1 MAIPSRVLGAG
12 VNSLATVSI
21 CGDGV
26 STATAAGTS
35 AGNATQITYVYT
47 NVDSAAVGTGVRLPQ
62 TEAGATVIVKNSTA
76 NPITVYPYDANS
88 SINNVGFGTINPDC
102 SAMFFAVSNSLW
114 EELQG
119 FGRSVPILHYGAFS
133 DTTTQTAASINTA
146 YGMVFNTTDSSNG
159 VSIGSPTSRLVADF
173 QGVYNVQFSAQLDK
187 TSGGVGNIYIWLR
200 KNGTNVPNTSTTV
213 AIQGSAA
220 RTVAAWNFITQL
232 EPTEYVELMWATDDT
247 SVRILAASATSVWP
261 AIPSVIATLTQVNNL

>member
-12 VNSLATVSI
+12 VDSLKTVSI
-21 CGDGV
+21 CGDGT

-35 AGNATQITYVYT
+35 AGNALQLTYVYT
-47 NVDSAAVGTGVRLPQ
+47 NVDSAAVGTGVRLPP
-62 TEAGATVIVKNSTA
+62 TEMGETVIVKNSTA
-76 NPITVYPYDANS
+76 NPITVYPYDTGS
-88 SINNVGFGTINPDC
+88 SIDNAGSGTINPDC
-102 SAMFFAVSNSLW
+102 SAMFFAVSNTLW

-119 FGRSVPILHYGAFS
+119 FGRSVPILHYGSFS
-133 DTTTQTAASINTA
+133 DTTLQVAASINTA
-146 YGMVFNTTDSSNG
+146 YGMTFNTTDSSNG
-159 VSIGSPTSRLVADF
+159 VSVGSPTSRLVVAN

-187 TSGGVGNIYIWLR
+187 TSGGTGNIYIWLR
-200 KNGTNVPNTSTTV
+200 KNGTNVPNTTTTV

-220 RTVAAWNFITQL
+220 RTAAAWNFIIELQ
-232 EPTEYVELMWATDDT
+232 PTNYVELMWATDDT

>member
-1 MAIPSRVLGAG
+1 V
-12 VNSLATVSI
+12 
-21 CGDGV
+21 
-26 STATAAGTS
+26 TAAGTS
-35 AGNATQITYVYT
+35 AGDATTLTYVYN
-47 NVDSAAVGTGVRLPQ
+47 NVTTAAAGSGVKLPP
-62 TEAGATVIVKNSTA
+62 TEMGETIIVKNTTA
-76 NPITVYPYDANS
+76 NPIAVYPYNASS
-88 SINNVGFGTINPDC
+88 SINNAGFGTINPDC
-102 SAMFFAVSNSLW
+102 SAMFFAVSNTLW

-133 DTTTQTAASINTA
+133 DTTLQAAASIDTA

-159 VSIGSPTSRLVADF
+159 VSIGSPSSRLVVDY

-200 KNGTNVPNTSTTV
+200 KDGTNVANTATTV

-220 RTVAAWNFITQL
+220 RTVAAWNFIIQL
-232 EPTEYVELMWATDDT
+232 EPTNYVELMWATDDT

-261 AIPSVIATLTQVNNL
+261 AIPSVICTITQVNNL

>member
-47 NVDSAAVGTGVRLPQ
+47 NVNSAAVGTGVRLPQ

-88 SINNVGFGTINPDC
+88 SINNAGFGTISPDC
-102 SAMFFAVSNSLW
+102 SGMFFAVSNSLW

-119 FGRSVPILHYGAFS
+119 FGRAVPILHYGAFS
-133 DTTTQTAASINTA
+133 DTTTQTAASIDTA

-187 TSGGVGNIYIWLR
+187 TSGGTGNIYIWLR

-213 AIQGSAA
+213 AIQGTAA
-220 RTVAAWNFITQL
+220 RTVAAWNFIIQL
-232 EPTEYVELMWATDDT
+232 EPTQYVELMWATDDT